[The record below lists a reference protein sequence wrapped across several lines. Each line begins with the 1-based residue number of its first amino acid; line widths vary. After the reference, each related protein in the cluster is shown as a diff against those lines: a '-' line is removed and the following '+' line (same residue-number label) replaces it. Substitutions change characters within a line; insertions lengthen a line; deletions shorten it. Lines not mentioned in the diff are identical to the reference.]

1 MHLGMIV
8 IRAIYQCDK
17 WLLLKNKIL
26 LISENWGSLRLA
38 QLCVDQLHLCRRE
51 RATREVKKMS

>member
-1 MHLGMIV
+1 MHNCTIAQCTNLVCVV

-26 LISENWGSLRLA
+26 LFSEKWVRYGSPN
-38 QLCVDQLHLCRRE
+38 CV
-51 RATREVKKMS
+51 

>member
-1 MHLGMIV
+1 MHKCTIAQCTKFVV

-26 LISENWGSLRLA
+26 LISEKWVRYGSPN
-38 QLCVDQLHLCRRE
+38 CV
-51 RATREVKKMS
+51 